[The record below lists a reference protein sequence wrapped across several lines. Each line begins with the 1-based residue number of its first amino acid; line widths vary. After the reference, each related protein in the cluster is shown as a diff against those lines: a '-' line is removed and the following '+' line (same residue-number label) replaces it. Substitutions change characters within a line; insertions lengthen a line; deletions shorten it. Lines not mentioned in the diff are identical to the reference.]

1 VAAKART
8 CIQDVVG
15 GADRLLRMCSNL
27 EDRYRDAG
35 IAFHKTER
43 AARLS
48 YERNFRDH
56 YANLEKAFLH
66 DSYEGIF
73 TPLTEIAK
81 HLTKLR
87 TRAQHVPSAAK
98 ADKLMLAL
106 RHELLPVMDASI
118 GEFETFEQYISKLEA
133 DAHALQVFN
142 RQFYQVNEL
151 GDRSAWYDPVL
162 DIVNN
167 KRTVRSCFG
176 ECTLF
181 TDWVYSLPEAQRAL
195 EIQAELDGFD
205 PSSSLYEDRLFVYS
219 MDLLLPA
226 NQGLIADGGD

>member
-1 VAAKART
+1 
-8 CIQDVVG
+8 
-15 GADRLLRMCSNL
+15 MCNNL

-48 YERNFRDH
+48 YEHNFRDR

-66 DSYEGIF
+66 DSYEDIF
-73 TPLTEIAK
+73 APLTEIAK
-81 HLTKLR
+81 RLTKLR
-87 TRAQHVPSAAK
+87 TRAQHVPSAFK
-98 ADKLMLAL
+98 AGQLMLAL

-118 GEFETFEQYISKLEA
+118 GEFETFERYISKLEA
-133 DAHALQVFN
+133 DAHVLQVLN

-151 GDRSAWYDPVL
+151 GNHSAWYDTVL
-162 DIVNN
+162 DIVNKN
-167 KRTVRSCFG
+167 RTVRSSFG
-176 ECTLF
+176 ECMLF
-181 TDWVYSLPEAQRAL
+181 IDWVYSLPEAQRAL

-205 PSSSLYEDRLFVYS
+205 PSSSLFEDRLFAYS
-219 MDLLLPA
+219 MDLLLPV